1 MANYLDKTKG
11 FVQHISSD
19 VLLLATTSYKV
30 EPSKGRKDVQTLVR
44 SFTAN
49 IDSPTLKTKRR

>member
-1 MANYLDKTKG
+1 MANYLDKMKG

-30 EPSKGRKDVQTLVR
+30 EPSKGRKDVQTLEEASQR
-44 SFTAN
+44 TK
-49 IDSPTLKTKRR
+49 TLQH